1 MASLNNGSG
10 IWSPH
15 QSAKRD
21 AFFVPERR
29 ARSATARAVIEAL
42 QSDLAAWEEHRGV
55 RQRKR
60 READQQKHDRMVEA
74 VLCEAIRQALIGA
87 RGAVAVSLGKE
98 QRSRYEP
105 RPYKPLKALLET
117 LSEAGLG
124 LLNVAP
130 GYKPETGP
138 GRRTTF
144 AASRKLVHH
153 AKGLSLADF
162 GRHAG
167 GEPITLKQTS
177 KKVARQLSRE
187 VADAFDILMRTGAE
201 LGDLMPYE
209 DTAHTRRLR
218 SEMDRINSALDE
230 ATITVAPAVVKQAIK
245 RKAVVDPGDRWL
257 RRGFHNGH
265 VDMRHGGRLYGGF
278 WMDIPKD
285 QRRQGIFIAGEP
297 VVELDFRA
305 MMPRLLYA
313 HAKRCFPAS
322 RDPYDIPPIPSECRD
337 GVKTLF
343 SALLYGNSALQRWPD
358 DCAEKFPKNAT
369 FGDVLAILKRH
380 HAPVSSFFGKLVGFK
395 LMRLESDILVRIMLT
410 CINEDITVLPIH
422 DAVLCPGSTANRVE
436 GIMLAVFKR
445 MTGME
450 GAVGRTASPASPM
463 ILVRGAAVEDEHS
476 RRPKRV
482 ASK

>member
-1 MASLNNGSG
+1 MRTRRDKHVRVSAGSARKRG
-10 IWSPH
+10 
-15 QSAKRD
+15 SAD

-29 ARSATARAVIEAL
+29 ARSATALALIATL

-55 RQRKR
+55 RQRQR
-60 READQQKHDRMVEA
+60 REPDQQKYKRMVEA
-74 VLCEAIRQALIGA
+74 VICEAIRQKLMPAH
-87 RGAVAVSLGKE
+87 GAVAVSLGKG
-98 QRSRYEP
+98 QRPRYEP
-105 RPYKPLKALLET
+105 PSYKPMKALLAA
-117 LSEAGLG
+117 LGGAGMG
-124 LLNVAP
+124 LLDVTP
-130 GYKPETGP
+130 GYKPEEGP

-144 AASRKLVHH
+144 AASRKLMRL
-153 AKGLSLADF
+153 AKGLELADF
-162 GRHAG
+162 GRGAG

-187 VADAFDILMRTGAE
+187 VADAFDIFMRTGAE
-201 LGDLMPYE
+201 LGDLVPYE
-209 DTAHTRRLR
+209 DTANTRRLR
-218 SEMDRINSALDE
+218 SEMYRINTALDE
-230 ATITVAPAVVKQAIK
+230 AMIIVAPAVVKQAIK

-278 WMDIPKD
+278 WMGLPKD
-285 QRRQGIFIAGEP
+285 QRRQGILIAGEG
-297 VVELDFRA
+297 VVELDYRA

-343 SALLYGNSALQRWPD
+343 SALLYGNSALQRWPE
-358 DCAEKFPKNAT
+358 DCAEKFPENVA

-395 LMRLESDILVRIMLT
+395 LMRLESDILVKIMLT
-410 CINEDITVLPIH
+410 CVHRGITVLPIH
-422 DAVLCPGSTANRVE
+422 DAVLCPASTAYEVE
-436 GIMLAVFKR
+436 AIMLDVFKQ

-450 GAVGRTASPASPM
+450 GAVSRTAPYSN
-463 ILVRGAAVEDEHS
+463 R
-476 RRPKRV
+476 
-482 ASK
+482 